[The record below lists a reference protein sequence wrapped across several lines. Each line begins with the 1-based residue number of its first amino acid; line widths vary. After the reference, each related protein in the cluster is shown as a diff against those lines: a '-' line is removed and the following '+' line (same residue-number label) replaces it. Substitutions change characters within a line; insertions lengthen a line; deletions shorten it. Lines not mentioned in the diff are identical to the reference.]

1 MVPMSDV
8 DASTPS
14 AEEAIAPDIDSDSDA
29 AVEPPAAEPAIA
41 PPIQLEAEGD
51 RWWLR
56 LPSAPPVGQEANA
69 DGLTW
74 LDLQQSLQQLLQ
86 GQENFWDAGAELH
99 LFADSW
105 LLDGRQLE
113 WLSQQLARADL
124 KLTRITTQRRQTA
137 VAAVSLGLSIE
148 QPITQAD
155 PWQRKTSTSPI
166 AAPLYLKRTL
176 RSGAEVRHNGSVIVV
191 GDVNPGSSIVASGD
205 ILVWGNLRGIAHAGA
220 AGNSDA
226 TIFALSLAATQLRI
240 GDRLAR
246 LPSSQAAGYPETAQV
261 IDGQIQIRRA
271 DPGGK

>member
-1 MVPMSDV
+1 MSDFDV
-8 DASTPS
+8 STPAVDDQPQS
-14 AEEAIAPDIDSDSDA
+14 EPEVSEAVTSEADAEQVIVS
-29 AVEPPAAEPAIA
+29 
-41 PPIQLEAEGD
+41 PIQLEAVGD
-51 RWWLR
+51 RWQLQ
-56 LPSAPPVGQEANA
+56 LPSAPTIGQEANA
-69 DGLTW
+69 EGLTW
-74 LDLQQSLQQLLQ
+74 LDLQQHLQQLLQ
-86 GQENFWDAGAELH
+86 GRENFWEAGTELH
-99 LFADSW
+99 LYADSW

-113 WLSQQLARADL
+113 WLSQQLDRVAL

-148 QPITQAD
+148 QPIAQ
-155 PWQRKTSTSPI
+155 PESWQPKSLTSAI

-220 AGNSDA
+220 AGNLEA

-246 LPSSQAAGYPETAQV
+246 LPSSQAAGYPEVAQV

-271 DPGGK
+271 DPGNK

>member
-1 MVPMSDV
+1 MSDV

-29 AVEPPAAEPAIA
+29 AVETPAAEPAIA

-113 WLSQQLARADL
+113 WLSQQLARVDL

-246 LPSSQAAGYPETAQV
+246 LPSSQSAGYPETAQV

-271 DPGGK
+271 DPSGK